1 MAKSVNCY
9 LISLLDINEC
19 KNGTYICP
27 ENSSCEN
34 TEGSFECKCNRKYI
48 KVMDG
53 DIMKCIG
60 KIPLLIKVELC
71 RFKQYFC

>member
-1 MAKSVNCY
+1 MEHTFVQKIPLV
-9 LISLLDINEC
+9 
-19 KNGTYICP
+19 KT
-27 ENSSCEN
+27 